1 MKNAFYFI
9 LKALLVLKIFKCL
22 LRLFG
27 HVVRTAWLK
36 RLTSKLMTSQH
47 GLQTIAIHIYWQIF
61 HKIKATRQRNLDN

>member
-9 LKALLVLKIFKCL
+9 LKALLVFKIFKCL

-36 RLTSKLMTSQH
+36 RLTSKFMTSQH
-47 GLQTIAIHIYWQIF
+47 GLQTIAMHIYW
-61 HKIKATRQRNLDN
+61 